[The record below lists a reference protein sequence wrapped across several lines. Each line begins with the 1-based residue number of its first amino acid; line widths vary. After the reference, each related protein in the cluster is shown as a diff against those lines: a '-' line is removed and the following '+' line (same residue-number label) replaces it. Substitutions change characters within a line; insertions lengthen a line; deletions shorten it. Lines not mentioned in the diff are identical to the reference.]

1 MAVVLLSGGLDSALN
16 LGLAAKEKRATLALT
31 MRYGQ
36 RAEAAELEAARALCA
51 HYGVEWK
58 AVDVAWLGDV
68 NPTALTRKQALLP
81 KPTTAELDS
90 MEASGASMRAVWVAN
105 RNGVFLNIAA
115 AWAEAL
121 GTAEVLTGYNREEA
135 ATFPDNSAAY
145 LDAVNHAFSFSTLN
159 QVKAASYTIEWD
171 KTRILQE
178 ALRIGLP
185 LDKVWSCYEAGPA
198 RCWKCESCKRSERAL
213 LAAGDEGKTWLR
225 RMGWHAAEGEK
236 Q

>member
-1 MAVVLLSGGLDSALN
+1 MAVILLSGGLDSALN
-16 LGLAAKEKRATLALT
+16 LALAARDKRADLALT

-36 RAEAAELEAARALCA
+36 RAEAAEMHAARALCA

-58 AVDVAWLGDV
+58 AVDVTWLGEV
-68 NPTALTRKQALLP
+68 NPTALTRAKAAMP

-90 MEASGASMRAVWVAN
+90 LEASDASMRAVWVAN

-121 GTAEVLTGYNREEA
+121 GSAEVLTGYNREEA

-145 LDAVNHAFSFSTLN
+145 LEAMNHAFSFSTLN
-159 QVKAASYTIEWD
+159 KVKAASYTIEWD
-171 KTRILQE
+171 KSQILQE
-178 ALRIGLP
+178 ALRLGLP

-213 LAAGDEGKTWLR
+213 LGAGAEGKSWLQ
-225 RMGWHAAEGEK
+225 RMGWAP
-236 Q
+236 